1 MGALFGLV
9 ASLMIFGIRCS
20 ARVNQKSSFVT
31 PTASEDSLLCPEY
44 EFLYYSILFF
54 SILLVSRQHL
64 GRRILSCE
72 MMFCPMHSISL
83 VCYTEDFEVLSE
95 SKYQGLIHLS
105 HL

>member
-9 ASLMIFGIRCS
+9 TSLMIFGIRCS
-20 ARVNQKSSFVT
+20 ASVNQKSSSVP

-44 EFLYYSILFF
+44 EFLYYSILLF

-72 MMFCPMHSISL
+72 MIFCPMDSL
-83 VCYTEDFEVLSE
+83 SRVCYTEDFEDLSE
-95 SKYQGLIHLS
+95 SEYQGLIHLAYI
-105 HL
+105 